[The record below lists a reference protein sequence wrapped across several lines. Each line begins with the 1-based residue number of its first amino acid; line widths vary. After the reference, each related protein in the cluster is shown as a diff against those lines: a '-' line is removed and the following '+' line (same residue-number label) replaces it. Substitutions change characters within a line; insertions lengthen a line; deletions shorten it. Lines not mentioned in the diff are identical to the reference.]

1 MLSEKEFLYQL
12 GVNFREKREEKGY
25 KTINAFCSKLAEYE
39 LNISDSMFGKY
50 ELGTQKI
57 SVYRLGIV
65 AKALDVNISELYPAM
80 NTDSE
85 Q

>member
-12 GVNFREKREEKGY
+12 GVNLREKREEKGY

-50 ELGTQKI
+50 ELGHIK
-57 SVYRLGIV
+57 YRY
-65 AKALDVNISELYPAM
+65 K
-80 NTDSE
+80 DSE
-85 Q
+85 SLQKHFT

>member
-1 MLSEKEFLYQL
+1 M
-12 GVNFREKREEKGY
+12 REKREEKGY
-25 KTINAFCSKLAEYE
+25 KTINVFCSKLVDYG
-39 LNISDSMFGKY
+39 LDISDSMFGKY

-65 AKALDVNISELYPAM
+65 AKALEVNISELYPAM

-85 Q
+85 R

>member
-12 GVNFREKREEKGY
+12 GVNLREKREEKGY
-25 KTINAFCSKLAEYE
+25 KTIKSFCLELADYE

-65 AKALDVNISELYPAM
+65 AKVLETDVSELLPVID
-80 NTDSE
+80 TDSE

>member
-1 MLSEKEFLYQL
+1 M
-12 GVNFREKREEKGY
+12 REKRDEKGY
-25 KTINAFCSKLAEYE
+25 KTINVFCSKLVDYG
-39 LNISDSMFGKY
+39 LDISDSMFGKY

-65 AKALDVNISELYPAM
+65 AKALEVNISELYPAM

-85 Q
+85 R

>member
-12 GVNFREKREEKGY
+12 GVNLREKREEKGY

-50 ELGTQKI
+50 
-57 SVYRLGIV
+57 
-65 AKALDVNISELYPAM
+65 
-80 NTDSE
+80 
-85 Q
+85 